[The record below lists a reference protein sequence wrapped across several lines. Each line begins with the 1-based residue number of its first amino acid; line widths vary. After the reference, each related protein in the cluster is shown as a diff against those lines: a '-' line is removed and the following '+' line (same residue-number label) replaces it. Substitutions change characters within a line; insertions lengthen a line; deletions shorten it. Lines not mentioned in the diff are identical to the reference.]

1 LQGFATGIP
10 ACYPALGGPATIS
23 AAGALFGEEL
33 GMYFD
38 WRLFALTQGLR
49 WRILVAAL
57 IGLAGLPLT
66 LARMALTGVGLAAII
81 RGQPMADLAPLIVA
95 IAVLIVGRGF
105 VQVWKEDV
113 ANTTGAEMKVRLR
126 EKLYRHVLSLGPGRV
141 DQQRSGGV
149 ALSLVDGVE
158 MLETF
163 FGQYLPQLLVA
174 ALTPLIIFLFMAWL
188 DLTTGLIFLVFA
200 LFTLIVPALFHSLNR
215 NSGMSRRESYDALGN
230 DFVDGVQG
238 LPTLKAFGQSRAHG
252 DLLADRARRLYRS
265 TMYVLAANIATSGIT
280 ILGIS
285 AGAAIALGWGAIRVQ
300 QGTLELQVLLIVLM
314 LGVEVFRP
322 LRELVSLYH
331 RGMVAMSATTA
342 IYELLDARPE
352 VVDPAE
358 SSAAIVDASPPLTSE
373 VRFEGVSFR
382 YPSRRGEALHDL
394 SFSLE
399 AGQTLGVVG
408 PSGAGKS
415 TLVWLLLRFYDA
427 DSGRVLVGG
436 RDVREI
442 PLAKLREAVA
452 VVTQDT
458 YLFYGTVA
466 ENLRI
471 AKPGATQADVEEA
484 ARAANAHEFISA
496 LPRGY
501 ETVVGERG
509 ARLSGGQR
517 QRLAIARAL
526 LKDAP
531 ILVLD
536 EALSSVDAENEAV
549 IQQALERLQR
559 GRTTLVIAHRL
570 SSVANADQIL
580 VLDDGK
586 VAEVGRHDELIEAGG
601 VYARLMAAQRAE
613 STVDVVLRSDVLD
626 SDRRVVNGATSD
638 VRAAPMRAL
647 ASAPIPLLGLWGRL
661 LALVRP
667 WAVTQVGV
675 FLLGLGHA
683 ASVVGLT
690 VVSALLV
697 RVAATGADLTPWLWA
712 LGILVPVVAV
722 LTWAE
727 SWLAHDLAYR
737 LLAEMR
743 IDMYRAL
750 DPLAPG
756 YMLRRRTGDLVS
768 AVTSDVE
775 TVEYFFAHTIAPA
788 FVAVLVP
795 GGVLIVLA
803 IMGWPLAL
811 ALLPFLVAVGLSPII
826 GQRASL
832 AAATEARTLLGH
844 VHAHIVDSVQGL
856 RTVAAFT
863 YGPRRLAEIAEN
875 GQKLGVAQIRFL
887 HQQAIQSG
895 AIDAL
900 TALGGLVV
908 MVVGGVLANQGRIEP
923 TLVPLATLL
932 ALSSFGPVTDIAK
945 VAKQLTETLAAS
957 RRVFAVHDEP
967 ITVLDGPLPDLPG
980 SNGQAP
986 AVAFEDVTFAYGP
999 GEPPALAGVSFSVEP
1014 GQTVALVGRSGAGK
1028 TTAAHL
1034 LLRFWDPTAGR
1045 ITLDGLDVRE
1055 VQLDPLRRQVGL
1067 VAQDTYLFNASLSHN
1082 LRLARPDAT
1091 DEDLDWATT
1100 LANADGF
1107 VEQLPDG
1114 YETRVGER
1122 GAHLSGGQRQR
1133 IAIARALLKDAPVLV
1148 LDEATSHLDAASEL
1162 QVRAALDRLMRDRTT
1177 LVIAHRLSTIRHAD
1191 KIVVLD
1197 DGVVAEQGTHEDLL
1211 KQGGVYARLVAAQVT
1226 GAAPTNGAAT
1236 NGAARATDDV
1246 SVPTGALE

>member
-1 LQGFATGIP
+1 
-10 ACYPALGGPATIS
+10 
-23 AAGALFGEEL
+23 
-33 GMYFD
+33 MYFD
-38 WRLFALTQGLR
+38 WRLFALTRGLR
-49 WRILVAAL
+49 WRIVAAAL
-57 IGLAGLPLT
+57 IGLLGLPLNLGR
-66 LARMALTGVGLAAII
+66 LALSGVVLAAII
-81 RGQPMADLAPLIVA
+81 RGQPIAELLPLIAA
-95 IAVLIVGRGF
+95 IAALIVGRGL

-113 ANTTGAEMKVRLR
+113 ANRTGAEMKVRLR
-126 EKLYRHVLSLGPGRV
+126 ERLYRHVLALGPGRI

-188 DLTTGLIFLVFA
+188 DLTTALIFLAFSV
-200 LFTLIVPALFHSLNR
+200 FTLIVPALLHSVNR
-215 NSGMSRRESYDALGN
+215 ASAISRRDAYAALGN

-238 LPTLKAFGQSRAHG
+238 LATLKAFGRSRAHG
-252 DLLADRARRLYRS
+252 DLLAAGARALYKS
-265 TMYVLAANIATSGIT
+265 TMFVLAANIATSGIT
-280 ILGIS
+280 VLGIS
-285 AGAAIALGWGAIRVQ
+285 AGAAVALGWGAVRVQ

-322 LRELVSLYH
+322 LRELVGLYH

-342 IYELLDARPE
+342 IYELLDARPD
-352 VVDPAE
+352 VVDPPDR
-358 SSAAIVDASPPLTSE
+358 AAGAADSEPLRPE
-373 VRFEGVSFR
+373 VRFEAVSFR
-382 YPSRRGEALHDL
+382 YASRRTEALHDL
-394 SFSLE
+394 SFTLE
-399 AGQTLGVVG
+399 SGRTLGVVG

-415 TLVWLLLRFYDA
+415 TLVWLLLRFFDP
-427 DSGRVLVGG
+427 DTGRVLVGG

-442 PLAKLREAVA
+442 PLMSLREAVA

-471 AKPGATQADVEEA
+471 AKPGATEAELEAA
-484 ARAANAHEFISA
+484 ARAANADEFITA

-501 ETVVGERG
+501 DTVVGERG

-570 SSVANADQIL
+570 SSVANADQ
-580 VLDDGK
+580 VLALADGQ
-586 VAEVGRHDELIEAGG
+586 VAELGRHDELLASGG
-601 VYARLMAAQRAE
+601 AYATLMAAQRAE
-613 STVDVVLRSDVLD
+613 DTVNVVLRTDGLDV
-626 SDRRVVNGATSD
+626 DRRAPAEPEVEP
-638 VRAAPMRAL
+638 AAVPAPPPGRPM
-647 ASAPIPLLGLWGRL
+647 PLLGLWGRL

-667 WAVTQVGV
+667 WTGTQIAV

-683 ASVVGLT
+683 AAVIGLT

-697 RVAATGADLTPWLWA
+697 RVAATGADLTPWLWG
-712 LGILVPVVAV
+712 LGILVPTVAF

-756 YMLRRRTGDLVS
+756 YLLRRRTGDLVS
-768 AVTSDVE
+768 VVTADVE

-795 GGVLIVLA
+795 GGVLVALA
-803 IMGWPLAL
+803 VMGWPLAL
-811 ALLPFLVAVGLSPII
+811 ALLPFLVAVGLSPVV
-826 GQRASL
+826 GQRASAG
-832 AAATEARTLLGH
+832 AAAEARDLLGH
-844 VHAHIVDSVQGL
+844 THAHIVDGVQGL
-856 RTVAAFT
+856 RTIVAFNH
-863 YGPRRLAEIAEN
+863 GPGRLAEIAAN
-875 GQKLGVAQIRFL
+875 SRALGAAQLRFL
-887 HQQAIQSG
+887 HDQAIQSG

-900 TALGGLVV
+900 TALGGLAV
-908 MVVGGVLANQGRIEP
+908 MTVGGTLAAQGLFAP

-945 VAKQLTETLAAS
+945 VAKQLAETLAAS
-957 RRVFAVHDEP
+957 RRIFAVHDEP
-967 ITVLDGPLPDLPG
+967 VTLLDGPRRELPAAG
-980 SNGQAP
+980 RSAP
-986 AVAFEDVTFAYGP
+986 AVAFEGVTFAYGA
-999 GEPPALAGVSFSVEP
+999 EETPALRDVSFAVEP

-1045 ITLDGLDVRE
+1045 IALGDRDVRE
-1055 VQLDPLRRQVGL
+1055 LQLDALRRQVGL
-1067 VAQDTYLFNASLSHN
+1067 VAQDAYLFNASLREN

-1091 DEDLDWATT
+1091 DEELDRAVA
-1100 LANADGF
+1100 LANADAF
-1107 VEQLPDG
+1107 VAQLPDG
-1114 YETRVGER
+1114 FDTRVGER

-1133 IAIARALLKDAPVLV
+1133 IAIARALLKDAPILV
-1148 LDEATSHLDAASEL
+1148 LDEATSHLDAVSEL
-1162 QVRAALDRLMRDRTT
+1162 QVRGALDRLMRDRTT
-1177 LVIAHRLSTIRHAD
+1177 LVIAHRLSTIRNAD

-1197 DGVVAEQGTHEDLL
+1197 DGMVAEQGTHEELL
-1211 KQGGVYARLVAAQVT
+1211 RRGGVYARLVAAQLA
-1226 GAAPTNGAAT
+1226 GAASVNGS
-1236 NGAARATDDV
+1236 AARDGAGPRRTDLGV
-1246 SVPTGALE
+1246 AAPGVE

>member
-1 LQGFATGIP
+1 
-10 ACYPALGGPATIS
+10 
-23 AAGALFGEEL
+23 
-33 GMYFD
+33 MYFD

-49 WRILVAAL
+49 LRILVAAL
-57 IGLAGLPLT
+57 IGLAGLPLN
-66 LARMALTGVGLAAII
+66 LARLTLSGVVLASII
-81 RGQPMADLAPLIVA
+81 RGVPIADLVPLVVA
-95 IAVLIVGRGF
+95 IAALIVGRGF

-113 ANTTGAEMKVRLR
+113 ANKTGAEMKVRLR
-126 EKLYRHVLSLGPGRV
+126 ETLYRHVLALGPGRI

-174 ALTPLIIFLFMAWL
+174 ALTPLITFLFMAWL
-188 DLTTGLIFLVFA
+188 DLPTGLIFLVFA
-200 LFTLIVPALFHSLNR
+200 VFTLVVPAFFHSLNR
-215 NSGMSRRESYDALGN
+215 TSAISRRDAYADLGN

-238 LPTLKAFGQSRAHG
+238 LPTLKAFGQSRRHG
-252 DLLADRARRLYRS
+252 DLLADRARALYRS
-265 TMYVLAANIATSGIT
+265 TMLVLAANIVTSGVT
-280 ILGIS
+280 VLGIS
-285 AGAAIALGWGAIRVQ
+285 AGAAIALAWGALRVQ

-322 LRELVSLYH
+322 LRELVALYH

-342 IYELLDARPE
+342 IYEVLDAQPE

-358 SSAAIVDASPPLTSE
+358 TATTPVDTTPLTPE

-382 YPSRRGEALHDL
+382 YSSRKGEALRDL
-394 SFSLE
+394 SFTLE
-399 AGQTLGVVG
+399 AGKTLGVVG

-415 TLVWLLLRFYDA
+415 TLVWLLLRFFDA
-427 DSGRVLVGG
+427 DKGRVVVGG

-442 PLAKLREAVA
+442 PLTTLREAVA

-471 AKPGATQADVEEA
+471 AKPNATQAELEQA
-484 ARAANAHEFISA
+484 ARAANAHEFITL
-496 LPRGY
+496 LPHGY

-549 IQQALERLQR
+549 IQQALERLQQ

-580 VLDDGK
+580 VLDDGQ
-586 VAEVGRHDELIEAGG
+586 VAELGRHAELLAAGG
-601 VYARLMAAQRAE
+601 VYAGLMAAQRAE
-613 STVDVVLRSDVLD
+613 STVDVVLRADALD
-626 SDRRVVNGATSD
+626 ADRRPTNGVAKEA
-638 VRAAPMRAL
+638 VAAPIRPATGRR
-647 ASAPIPLLGLWGRL
+647 IPLLGLWARL

-667 WAVTQVGV
+667 WTVTQIVV
-675 FLLGLGHA
+675 FLLGLAHA
-683 ASVVGLT
+683 AAVIGLT
-690 VVSALLV
+690 VVSALLA

-712 LGILVPVVAV
+712 LGILVPVVAF

-756 YMLRRRTGDLVS
+756 YVLRRRTGDLVS

-795 GGVLIVLA
+795 GGVLIALA
-803 IMGWPLAL
+803 SMGWPLAL
-811 ALLPFLVAVGLSPII
+811 ALLPFLLAVGLSPVA
-826 GQRASL
+826 GQRASVG
-832 AAATEARTLLGH
+832 AATEARGLLGT

-856 RTVAAFT
+856 RTIAAYT
-863 YGPRRLAEIAEN
+863 YGPARLAEITAN
-875 GQKLGVAQIRFL
+875 GRALSVAQSRFL
-887 HQQAIQSG
+887 HHQAIQSG
-895 AIDAL
+895 AIEVL
-900 TALGGLVV
+900 TALGGLAV
-908 MVVGGVLANQGRIEP
+908 MVVGGLLANQGRLEP

-932 ALSSFGPVTDIAK
+932 SLQAFGPVTDIAK
-945 VAKQLTETLAAS
+945 VAKQLAETLAAS
-957 RRVFAVHDEP
+957 RRVFDVHDEP
-967 ITVLDGPLPDLPG
+967 VTLRDGPRTALPASDRG
-980 SNGQAP
+980 AP
-986 AVAFEDVTFAYGP
+986 SVAFENVTFAYGP
-999 GEPPALAGVSFSVEP
+999 DDPAALVNVSFSVEP

-1034 LLRFWDPTAGR
+1034 LLRFWDPTSGR
-1045 ITLDGLDVRE
+1045 ITLGGVDVRE
-1055 VQLDPLRRQVGL
+1055 LQLDALRSQVGL
-1067 VAQDTYLFNASLSHN
+1067 VAQDTYLFNASLGQN
-1082 LRLARPDAT
+1082 LRLARPDAA
-1091 DEDLDWATT
+1091 DADLDRATA
-1100 LANADGF
+1100 LANADRF
-1107 VEQLPDG
+1107 VEHLPDG

-1133 IAIARALLKDAPVLV
+1133 IAIARALLKDAPILV

-1162 QVRAALDRLMRDRTT
+1162 QVRGALDRLMRDRTT
-1177 LVIAHRLSTIRHAD
+1177 LVIAHRLSTIRNAD

-1197 DGVVAEQGTHEDLL
+1197 DGIVAEQGTHDELL
-1211 KQGGVYARLVAAQVT
+1211 SRGGVYARLIAAQLA
-1226 GAAPTNGAAT
+1226 GQAAT
-1236 NGAARATDDV
+1236 NGTGQNGTAAGPADV
-1246 SVPTGALE
+1246 GVAAQTLE

>member
-1 LQGFATGIP
+1 
-10 ACYPALGGPATIS
+10 
-23 AAGALFGEEL
+23 
-33 GMYFD
+33 MYFD

-57 IGLAGLPLT
+57 IGLAGLPLNLGR
-66 LARMALTGVGLAAII
+66 LALSGVVLAAII
-81 RGQPMADLAPLIVA
+81 RGQSIADLVPLIVA
-95 IAVLIVGRGF
+95 IAALVVGRGL

-113 ANTTGAEMKVRLR
+113 ANKTGAEMKVRLR
-126 EKLYRHVLSLGPGRV
+126 EKVYRHVLALGPGRI

-200 LFTLIVPALFHSLNR
+200 IFTLVVPALFHSLNR
-215 NSGMSRRESYDALGN
+215 ESALSRRDTYAALGN

-265 TMYVLAANIATSGIT
+265 TMFVLAANIVTSGIT

-285 AGAAIALGWGAIRVQ
+285 AGAAIALGWGALRVQ
-300 QGTLELQVLLIVLM
+300 QGTLELQMLLIVLM

-342 IYELLDARPE
+342 IYEVLDAKPE

-358 SSAAIVDASPPLTSE
+358 GASGTAADSAPLAPE

-382 YPSRRGEALHDL
+382 YPSRRGEALRDL
-394 SFSLE
+394 SFTLE
-399 AGQTLGVVG
+399 AGKTLGVVG

-415 TLVWLLLRFYDA
+415 TLVWLLLRFFDA
-427 DSGRVLVGG
+427 DKGRVLVGG

-442 PLAKLREAVA
+442 PLTKLRETVA

-471 AKPGATQADVEEA
+471 AKPEATKAEIEEA
-484 ARAANAHEFISA
+484 ARAANAHAFISA
-496 LPRGY
+496 LSRGY
-501 ETVVGERG
+501 ETIVGERG

-570 SSVANADQIL
+570 SSVANADQIM
-580 VLDDGK
+580 VLEDGK
-586 VAEVGRHDELIEAGG
+586 VAELGRHAELLAAGG
-601 VYARLMAAQRAE
+601 VYANLMSAQRAE
-613 STVDVVLRSDVLD
+613 SAVDVVLKADGIEPDGRPE
-626 SDRRVVNGATSD
+626 NGASSEET
-638 VRAAPMRAL
+638 AAPARTA
-647 ASAPIPLLGLWGRL
+647 AGRQIPLLGLWARL

-667 WAVTQVGV
+667 WTVTQIVV
-675 FLLGLGHA
+675 FLLGLSHA
-683 ASVVGLT
+683 AAVIGLT

-697 RVAATGADLTPWLWA
+697 RVAATGADLTPWLWG
-712 LGILVPVVAV
+712 LGILVPVVGF

-756 YMLRRRTGDLVS
+756 YVLRRRTGDLVS

-795 GGVLIVLA
+795 GGVLVTLA

-811 ALLPFLVAVGLSPII
+811 ALLPFLVAVGLSPVL
-826 GQRASL
+826 GQRA
-832 AAATEARTLLGH
+832 AMGAATDARNLLGH

-856 RTVAAFT
+856 RTITAFT
-863 YGPRRLAEIAEN
+863 YGPGRVAEIAEN
-875 GQKLGVAQIRFL
+875 GRNLSAAQLRFL
-887 HQQAIQSG
+887 HHQAIQSG
-895 AIDAL
+895 VIDVL

-908 MVVGGVLANQGRIEP
+908 MVVGGTLANQGRLEP
-923 TLVPLATLL
+923 TLLPLATLL

-967 ITVLDGPLPDLPG
+967 VTLLDGPQRDLPE
-980 SNGQAP
+980 SSRRAP
-986 AVAFEDVTFAYGP
+986 SVAFENVTFSYGT
-999 GEPPALAGVSFSVEP
+999 GEAPALANVSFSVEP

-1034 LLRFWDPTAGR
+1034 MLRFWDPTSGR
-1045 ITLDGLDVRE
+1045 ITLGGVDVRE
-1055 VQLDPLRRQVGL
+1055 LQLDALRQQVGL
-1067 VAQDTYLFNASLSHN
+1067 VAQDTYLFNASLGHN
-1082 LRLARPDAT
+1082 LRLARPNAT
-1091 DEDLDWATT
+1091 DDDLGWATA
-1100 LANADGF
+1100 LANADAF

-1114 YETRVGER
+1114 YETQVGER

-1133 IAIARALLKDAPVLV
+1133 IAIARALLKDAPILV

-1162 QVRAALDRLMRDRTT
+1162 QVRGGLDRLMRDRTT
-1177 LVIAHRLSTIRHAD
+1177 LVIAHRLSTIRNAD

-1197 DGVVAEQGTHEDLL
+1197 DGVVAEQGTHDELL
-1211 KQGGVYARLVAAQVT
+1211 RQGGVYARLVAAQIAGMNLGNGTAHV
-1226 GAAPTNGAAT
+1226 GASASPA
-1236 NGAARATDDV
+1236 DL
-1246 SVPTGALE
+1246 SVPTRALE

>member
-1 LQGFATGIP
+1 
-10 ACYPALGGPATIS
+10 
-23 AAGALFGEEL
+23 
-33 GMYFD
+33 MYFD

-49 WRILVAAL
+49 VRILVAAL
-57 IGLAGLPLT
+57 IGLAGLPLNLGR
-66 LARMALTGVGLAAII
+66 LALSGVVLASII
-81 RGQPMADLAPLIVA
+81 RGPPIAELVPLIVA
-95 IAVLIVGRGF
+95 IAVLIVGRGL

-113 ANTTGAEMKVRLR
+113 ANKTGAEMKVRLR
-126 EKLYRHVLSLGPGRV
+126 EKLYRHVLALGPGRI

-174 ALTPLIIFLFMAWL
+174 ALTPLIVFLFMAWL

-200 LFTLIVPALFHSLNR
+200 IFTLVVPAFFHSLNR
-215 NSGMSRRESYDALGN
+215 ASAMSRRDSYAALGN

-252 DLLADRARRLYRS
+252 DLLAERARNLYHS
-265 TMYVLAANIATSGIT
+265 TMFVLAANILTSGIT

-285 AGAAIALGWGAIRVQ
+285 AGAAIALAWGAIRVQ

-342 IYELLDARPE
+342 IYELLDAQPE
-352 VVDPAE
+352 IVDPAE
-358 SSAAIVDASPPLTSE
+358 TAGDAADTSPLAPD
-373 VRFEGVSFR
+373 VRFEAVSFR
-382 YPSRRGEALHDL
+382 YPSRRGEALRDL
-394 SFSLE
+394 SFTLE
-399 AGQTLGVVG
+399 AGKTLGVVG

-415 TLVWLLLRFYDA
+415 TLVWLLLRFFDA
-427 DSGRVLVGG
+427 DRGRVLVGG

-442 PLAKLREAVA
+442 PLTTLRESVA

-471 AKPGATQADVEEA
+471 AKPGASQAELEAA

-496 LPRGY
+496 LPLGY

-580 VLDDGK
+580 VLENGQ
-586 VAEVGRHDELIEAGG
+586 VAELGRHTELLAAGG
-601 VYARLMAAQRAE
+601 VYATLMSAQRAE
-613 STVDVVLRSDVLD
+613 STVDVVLRADGFDPDL
-626 SDRRVVNGATSD
+626 RPANGASSEE
-638 VRAAPMRAL
+638 VPAPIRL
-647 ASAPIPLLGLWGRL
+647 APGRQIPLLGLWARL
-661 LALVRP
+661 LALVKP
-667 WAVTQVGV
+667 WTVTQIGV
-675 FLLGLGHA
+675 FLLGLAHA
-683 ASVVGLT
+683 AAVIGLT
-690 VVSALLV
+690 VVSALTV

-712 LGILVPVVAV
+712 LGILVPVVAI

-756 YMLRRRTGDLVS
+756 YVLRRRTGDLVS

-795 GGVLIVLA
+795 GGVLIALA
-803 IMGWPLAL
+803 VMGWPLAL
-811 ALLPFLVAVGLSPII
+811 ALLPFLVAVGLSPVL
-826 GQRASL
+826 GQRAAL
-832 AAATEARTLLGH
+832 GAATEARGTLGL

-856 RTVAAFT
+856 RTIAAYT
-863 YGPRRLAEIAEN
+863 YGSGRLAEINAN
-875 GQKLGVAQIRFL
+875 GRELSVAQLRFL
-887 HQQAIQSG
+887 HHQAIQSG
-895 AIDAL
+895 VIDVL

-908 MVVGGVLANQGRIEP
+908 MVVGGVLASQGRLEP
-923 TLVPLATLL
+923 TLLPLATLL

-945 VAKQLTETLAAS
+945 VAKQLTETLASA

-967 ITVLDGPLPDLPG
+967 VTVLDGPRREVPDPG
-980 SNGQAP
+980 QGAP
-986 AVAFEDVTFAYGP
+986 AVAFEGVTFAYSP
-999 GEPPALAGVSFSVEP
+999 DDSAALVNVSFSVEP

-1028 TTAAHL
+1028 TTAAHM
-1034 LLRFWDPTAGR
+1034 LLRFWDPTSGR
-1045 ITLDGLDVRE
+1045 ITLGGVDLRELELDA
-1055 VQLDPLRRQVGL
+1055 LRRQIGL
-1067 VAQDTYLFNASLSHN
+1067 VAQDTYLFNASLGHN

-1091 DEDLDWATT
+1091 EGDLNRATA
-1100 LANADGF
+1100 LANADTF

-1133 IAIARALLKDAPVLV
+1133 IAIARALLKDAPILV

-1162 QVRAALDRLMRDRTT
+1162 QVRGALDRLMRDRTT
-1177 LVIAHRLSTIRHAD
+1177 LVIAHRLSTIRNAD

-1197 DGVVAEQGTHEDLL
+1197 DGVVAEEGTHDELL
-1211 KQGGVYARLVAAQVT
+1211 KKGGVYARLVAAQLGVQVT
-1226 GAAPTNGAAT
+1226 TNGAAH
-1236 NGAARATDDV
+1236 NGAGAGTADV
-1246 SVPTGALE
+1246 SVPARALE

>member
-1 LQGFATGIP
+1 
-10 ACYPALGGPATIS
+10 
-23 AAGALFGEEL
+23 
-33 GMYFD
+33 MYFD
-38 WRLFALTQGLR
+38 WRLFALTAGLR
-49 WRILVAAL
+49 GRIVLAAV
-57 IGLAGLPLT
+57 IGLAALPLNLGR
-66 LARMALTGVGLAAII
+66 LALSGVVLAAII
-81 RGQPMADLAPLIVA
+81 RGTPISAMLPQIIA
-95 IAVLIVGRGF
+95 IAALIVGRGL
-105 VQVWKEDV
+105 VSLWKEDV
-113 ANTTGAEMKVRLR
+113 ANKTGVEMKVRLR
-126 EKLYRHVLSLGPGRV
+126 ERLYRHVLALGPGRV

-174 ALTPLIIFLFMAWL
+174 ALTPLIIFLFMTWL
-188 DLTTGLIFLVFA
+188 DWLTGLIFLVFA
-200 LFTLIVPALFHSLNR
+200 IFTLVVPALFHSMN
-215 NSGMSRRESYDALGN
+215 RESALKRRDSYAALGN

-252 DLLADRARRLYRS
+252 DLLAERARHLYRS
-265 TMYVLAANIATSGIT
+265 TMLVLAANIVTSGVT

-285 AGAAIALGWGAIRVQ
+285 AGAAVALGWGAIRVQ

-314 LGVEVFRP
+314 LGVEAFRP
-322 LRELVSLYH
+322 LRELVALYH
-331 RGMVAMSATTA
+331 RGMVAMSASTA
-342 IYELLDARPE
+342 IYEVLDAKPE
-352 VVDPAE
+352 VEDPAE
-358 SSAAIVDASPPLTSE
+358 RGVTLAASSLTPE
-373 VRFEGVSFR
+373 VRFERVGFK
-382 YPSRRGEALHDL
+382 YATRRTEALKDL
-394 SFSLE
+394 SFTLR
-399 AGQTLGVVG
+399 AGETLGVVG

-415 TLVWLLLRFYDA
+415 TLVWLMLRFFDP
-427 DSGRVLVGG
+427 DRGRILVGG
-436 RDVREI
+436 HDIREI
-442 PLAKLREAVA
+442 PLTTLRESVA

-458 YLFYGTVA
+458 YLFYGSVA
-466 ENLRI
+466 DNLRI
-471 AKPGATQADVEEA
+471 ARPGATQAEIEAA
-484 ARAANAHEFISA
+484 ARAANAHDFITM

-549 IQQALERLQR
+549 IQQALERLQA

-570 SSVANADQIL
+570 SSVQNADQIL

-586 VAEVGRHDELIEAGG
+586 VAEVGKHAELMAAGG
-601 VYARLMAAQRAE
+601 VYAGLMAAQRAE
-613 STVDVVLRSDVLD
+613 STVDVVLKSDALD
-626 SDRRVVNGATSD
+626 PDRATASGSAN
-638 VRAAPMRAL
+638 RAAH
-647 ASAPIPLLGLWGRL
+647 APGNGSVAEKVAGPIRSQPGRTIPLLGLWARL
-661 LALVRP
+661 LALVKP
-667 WAVTQVGV
+667 WTGTQVTV
-675 FLLGLGHA
+675 FLLGLAHA
-683 ASVVGLT
+683 ASVIGLT

-697 RVAATGADLTPWLWA
+697 RVAATGADLTPWLWT
-712 LGILVPVVAV
+712 LGVLVPVTAF

-756 YMLRRRTGDLVS
+756 YVLRRRTGDLVS

-795 GGVLIVLA
+795 GGVLIALA
-803 IMGWPLAL
+803 VMGWPLAL
-811 ALLPFLVAVGLSPII
+811 ALLPFLVAVGLSPVL

-832 AAATEARTLLGH
+832 GAATDARQQLGL
-844 VHAHIVDSVQGL
+844 VNAHAVDSVQGL

-863 YGPRRLAEIAEN
+863 YGPARLAEIAAN
-875 GQKLGVAQIRFL
+875 GRALGAAQLRFL

-895 AIDAL
+895 IIDGL
-900 TALGGLVV
+900 TAFGGLAV
-908 MVVGGVLANQGRIEP
+908 MAVGGSLAGSGHLAP

-932 ALSSFGPVTDIAK
+932 SLQAFGPVTDIAK
-945 VAKQLTETLAAS
+945 VAKQLAETLAAS

-967 ITVLDGPLPDLPG
+967 VTVLDGSRGALPET
-980 SNGQAP
+980 SRRAP
-986 AVAFEDVTFAYGP
+986 AVSFENVTFAYGP
-999 GEPPALAGVSFSVEP
+999 TEPAALVNVSFDVEP
-1014 GQTVALVGRSGAGK
+1014 GHTVALVGRSGAGK
-1028 TTAAHL
+1028 TTAAHM

-1045 ITLDGLDVRE
+1045 ITLGGVDLRELGLDA
-1055 VQLDPLRRQVGL
+1055 LRQQVGL
-1067 VAQDTYLFNASLSHN
+1067 VAQDTYLFNNTLGHN
-1082 LRLARPDAT
+1082 LRLARPDAS
-1091 DEDLDWATT
+1091 DDDLDRAAAM
-1100 LANADGF
+1100 ANADTF

-1133 IAIARALLKDAPVLV
+1133 IAIARALLKDAPILV

-1162 QVRAALDRLMRDRTT
+1162 QVRGALDRLMRDRTT
-1177 LVIAHRLSTIRHAD
+1177 LVIAHRLSTIRNAD

-1197 DGVVAEQGTHEDLL
+1197 DGLVAEQGTHDELL
-1211 KQGGVYARLVAAQVT
+1211 ARGGVYARLVAAQLNGIVT
-1226 GAAPTNGAAT
+1226 PENGAAGGRAGDLP
-1236 NGAARATDDV
+1236 GAAVGSAADG
-1246 SVPTGALE
+1246 SAAS

>member
-1 LQGFATGIP
+1 
-10 ACYPALGGPATIS
+10 
-23 AAGALFGEEL
+23 
-33 GMYFD
+33 MYFD
-38 WRLFALTQGLR
+38 WRLFGFTRGLR
-49 WRILVAAL
+49 WRIVVAAM
-57 IGLAGLPLT
+57 IGLLGLPLNLGR
-66 LARMALTGVGLAAII
+66 LALSGVVLASII
-81 RGQPMADLAPLIVA
+81 RGQPVTDLVPILAA
-95 IAVLIVGRGF
+95 IAILLIGRGL
-105 VQVWKEDV
+105 VQLWKEEV
-113 ANTTGAEMKVRLR
+113 ANRTGTVIKIRLR
-126 EKLYRHVLSLGPGRV
+126 ETLYRHVLALGPGRI

-158 MLETF
+158 ALETF

-174 ALTPLIIFLFMAWL
+174 VLTPFIIFLFMVWL
-188 DLTTGLIFLVFA
+188 DVSTAVIFLTFA
-200 LFTLIVPALFHSLNR
+200 VFTLIVPSLFHR
-215 NSGMSRRESYDALGN
+215 MNSSSSMMRRDSYAALGN

-238 LPTLKAFGQSRAHG
+238 LPTLKVFGQSRSHG
-252 DLLADRARRLYRS
+252 DLLATRARHLYRS
-265 TMYVLAANIATSGIT
+265 TMLVLAANIMTSGIT
-280 ILGIS
+280 VLGIS
-285 AGAAIALGWGAIRVQ
+285 AGAAVALAWGALRVQ

-322 LRELVSLYH
+322 LRELVLLYH
-331 RGMVAMSATTA
+331 RGMVAMSAA
-342 IYELLDARPE
+342 QSIFGVLDTQPD

-358 SSAAIVDASPPLTSE
+358 RGATRSTPLTPDVTFE
-373 VRFEGVSFR
+373 HVRFS
-382 YPSRRGEALHDL
+382 YASRRGEALADL

-399 AGQTLGVVG
+399 AGKTLGIVG

-415 TLVWLLLRFYDA
+415 TLIWLLLRFYDP
-427 DSGRVLVGG
+427 DSGRILVGG
-436 RDVREI
+436 KDVREI
-442 PLAKLREAVA
+442 PLTALRETIA

-471 AKPGATQADVEEA
+471 ARPAATQAEIEEA
-484 ARAANAHEFISA
+484 ARAANAHEFITS
-496 LPRGY
+496 LPQGY

-549 IQQALERLQR
+549 IQQALERLQQ

-570 SSVANADQIL
+570 SSVANADQII
-580 VLDDGK
+580 VLQDGK
-586 VAEVGRHDELIEAGG
+586 VVETGRHADLLAADGL
-601 VYARLMAAQRAE
+601 YAALMAAQRAE
-613 STVDVVLRSDVLD
+613 STDSVVLRTDDLDAGDDV
-626 SDRRVVNGATSD
+626 SRPAAAIVREERVGQERPLTPARS
-638 VRAAPMRAL
+638 
-647 ASAPIPLLGLWGRL
+647 IPLLGLWARL
-661 LALVRP
+661 LALVQP
-667 WAVTQVGV
+667 WTGTQIVV
-675 FLLGLGHA
+675 FLLGLAHA

-712 LGILVPVVAV
+712 LGIMVILTGF

-756 YMLRRRTGDLVS
+756 YVLRRRTGDLIS
-768 AVTSDVE
+768 AVTADVE

-795 GGVLIVLA
+795 GGVLVVLA

-811 ALLPFLVAVGLSPII
+811 ALLPFLVAVGLSPVL
-826 GQRASL
+826 GQKASVG
-832 AAATEARTLLGH
+832 AATLARSRLGL
-844 VHAHIVDSVQGL
+844 VNAHIIDSVQGL

-863 YGPRRLAEIAEN
+863 YGPGRLAEITAN
-875 GQKLGVAQIRFL
+875 GRSLGEAQLHFL
-887 HQQAIQSG
+887 RLQAIQS
-895 AIDAL
+895 AIIEIL
-900 TALGGLVV
+900 TAFGGLAVLIT
-908 MVVGGVLANQGRIEP
+908 GGVLAQQGQLAP

-945 VAKQLTETLAAS
+945 VAKQLAETLASA

-967 ITVLDGPLPDLPG
+967 VTIHDGPQAALPEAVRAAPG
-980 SNGQAP
+980 
-986 AVAFEDVTFAYGP
+986 VAFEDVTFSYGP
-999 GEPPALAGVSFSVEP
+999 GEPPALKNVSFTVEP
-1014 GQTVALVGRSGAGK
+1014 GQTVALVGRSGSGK

-1034 LLRFWDPTAGR
+1034 MLRFWDTSAGR
-1045 ITLDGLDVRE
+1045 ITVGGLDVRDLH
-1055 VQLDPLRRQVGL
+1055 LDSLREQIGL
-1067 VAQDTYLFNASLSHN
+1067 VAQDTYLFNASLGHN
-1082 LRLARPDAT
+1082 LRLARPNAT
-1091 DEDLDWATT
+1091 EADLDRAAA
-1100 LANADGF
+1100 LANADTF
-1107 VEQLPDG
+1107 LTQLPDG

-1133 IAIARALLKDAPVLV
+1133 IAIARALLKDAPILV

-1162 QVRAALDRLMRDRTT
+1162 QVRGALDRLMRGRTT
-1177 LVIAHRLSTIRHAD
+1177 LVIAHRLSTIRNAD

-1197 DGVVAEQGTHEDLL
+1197 NGVVAEQGTHDALL
-1211 KQGGVYARLVAAQVT
+1211 RHGGVYARLVSAQLARIE
-1226 GAAPTNGAAT
+1226 GDSQGGEASAGRKNGANHRSAT
-1236 NGAARATDDV
+1236 VADATV
-1246 SVPTGALE
+1246 AP

>member
-1 LQGFATGIP
+1 
-10 ACYPALGGPATIS
+10 
-23 AAGALFGEEL
+23 
-33 GMYFD
+33 MYFD

-49 WRILVAAL
+49 WRILAAAL
-57 IGLAGLPLT
+57 IGLAGLPLNLGR
-66 LARMALTGVGLAAII
+66 LALSGVVLAAVI
-81 RGQPMADLAPLIVA
+81 RGQSVADLVPLIVA
-95 IAVLIVGRGF
+95 IAALIVGRGL

-113 ANTTGAEMKVRLR
+113 ANKTGAEMKVRLR
-126 EKLYRHVLSLGPGRV
+126 EKLYRHVLALGPGRI

-174 ALTPLIIFLFMAWL
+174 ALTPLIVFAFMAWL
-188 DLTTGLIFLVFA
+188 DLITGLIFLVFA
-200 LFTLIVPALFHSLNR
+200 IFTLVVPAFFHALNKQ
-215 NSGMSRRESYDALGN
+215 SALSRRDSYAALGN

-252 DLLADRARRLYRS
+252 DLLADRARNLYRS
-265 TMYVLAANIATSGIT
+265 TMFVLAANILTSGIT
-280 ILGIS
+280 MLGIS
-285 AGAAIALGWGAIRVQ
+285 AGAAIALAWGALRVQ
-300 QGTLELQVLLIVLM
+300 QGTLELHVLLIVLM

-322 LRELVSLYH
+322 LRELVALYH

-342 IYELLDARPE
+342 IYEVLDAKPE
-352 VVDPAE
+352 VVDPAD
-358 SSAAIVDASPPLTSE
+358 SASGTAADSAPLAPE
-373 VRFEGVSFR
+373 IRFEGVSFR
-382 YPSRRGEALHDL
+382 YPSRRGEALRDL
-394 SFSLE
+394 SFTLE
-399 AGQTLGVVG
+399 SGQTLGVVG

-415 TLVWLLLRFYDA
+415 TLVWLLLRFFDA

-442 PLAKLREAVA
+442 PLTKLRETVA

-471 AKPGATQADVEEA
+471 AKPQATQAEIEAA
-484 ARAANAHEFISA
+484 ARAANAHDYIVA

-501 ETVVGERG
+501 DTIVGERG

-580 VLDDGK
+580 VLEDGK
-586 VAEVGRHDELIEAGG
+586 VAELGHHAELLTAGG
-601 VYARLMAAQRAE
+601 VYASLMSAQRAE
-613 STVDVVLRSDVLD
+613 STVDVVLKSDGID
-626 SDRRVVNGATSD
+626 SDRRPVNGEPADET
-638 VRAAPMRAL
+638 AASTRPL
-647 ASAPIPLLGLWGRL
+647 AGRQIPLLGLWARL
-661 LALVRP
+661 LALVKP
-667 WAVTQVGV
+667 WTVTQIAV
-675 FLLGLGHA
+675 FLLGLSHA
-683 ASVVGLT
+683 AALIGLT

-697 RVAATGADLTPWLWA
+697 RVSATGADLTPWLWG
-712 LGILVPVVAV
+712 LGILVPVVGF

-756 YMLRRRTGDLVS
+756 YVLRRRTGDLVS

-788 FVAVLVP
+788 VVAVLVP
-795 GGVLIVLA
+795 GGVLVALA

-811 ALLPFLVAVGLSPII
+811 ALLPFLVAVGLSPVL

-832 AAATEARTLLGH
+832 GAATEARSLLGH

-856 RTVAAFT
+856 RTIAAFT
-863 YGPRRLAEIAEN
+863 YGPGRLAEIADN
-875 GQKLGVAQIRFL
+875 GRNLSAAQIRFL
-887 HQQAIQSG
+887 HHQAVQSG
-895 AIDAL
+895 VIDVL

-908 MVVGGVLANQGRIEP
+908 MVVGATLANQGRLEP
-923 TLVPLATLL
+923 ALLPLATLL

-967 ITVLDGPLPDLPG
+967 VTLLDGPLRDLPEA
-980 SNGQAP
+980 SRRAP
-986 AVAFEDVTFAYGP
+986 SVAFENVTFAYGP
-999 GEPPALAGVSFSVEP
+999 GEAPALQNVSFAVEP

-1034 LLRFWDPTAGR
+1034 LLRFWDPTDGR
-1045 ITLDGLDVRE
+1045 ITLGGVDVRE
-1055 VQLDPLRRQVGL
+1055 LQLDSLRQQVGL
-1067 VAQDTYLFNASLSHN
+1067 VAQDTYLFNASLGHN

-1091 DEDLDWATT
+1091 DDDLDRATA
-1100 LANADGF
+1100 LANADTF

-1114 YETRVGER
+1114 YDTRVGER

-1133 IAIARALLKDAPVLV
+1133 IAIARALLKDAPILV

-1162 QVRAALDRLMRDRTT
+1162 QVRGALDRLMRDRTT
-1177 LVIAHRLSTIRHAD
+1177 LVIAHRLSTIRNAD

-1197 DGVVAEQGTHEDLL
+1197 DGVVAEQGTHAELL
-1211 KQGGVYARLVAAQVT
+1211 RQGGVYARLVAAQL
-1226 GAAPTNGAAT
+1226 GGLHPTNGTAHIGPGPGSADVSV
-1236 NGAARATDDV
+1236 AARA
-1246 SVPTGALE
+1246 LE

>member
-1 LQGFATGIP
+1 
-10 ACYPALGGPATIS
+10 
-23 AAGALFGEEL
+23 
-33 GMYFD
+33 MYFD

-49 WRILVAAL
+49 GRILVAAL
-57 IGLAGLPLT
+57 IGLAGLPLNLGR
-66 LARMALTGVGLAAII
+66 LALSGLVLAAII
-81 RGQPMADLAPLIVA
+81 RGQPIGDLVPMIVA
-95 IAVLIVGRGF
+95 IAALVVGRGF

-113 ANTTGAEMKVRLR
+113 ANKTGAEMKVRLR
-126 EKLYRHVLSLGPGRV
+126 ERLYRHVLALGPGRV

-149 ALSLVDGVE
+149 ALSLMDGVE

-188 DLTTGLIFLVFA
+188 DLTTSLIFLVFA
-200 LFTLIVPALFHSLNR
+200 VFTLVVPALFHSLNR
-215 NSGMSRRESYDALGN
+215 KSALERRDSYAALGN

-252 DLLADRARRLYRS
+252 NLLADRARHLYRS
-265 TMYVLAANIATSGIT
+265 TMFVLAANIVTSGVT

-285 AGAAIALGWGAIRVQ
+285 AGAALALGWGAVRVQ
-300 QGTLELQVLLIVLM
+300 NGTLELQVLLIVLM

-322 LRELVSLYH
+322 LRELVALYH

-342 IYELLDARPE
+342 IYEVLDATPD
-352 VVDPAE
+352 VVDPADRMP
-358 SSAAIVDASPPLTSE
+358 AAVKAEMHLTPD
-373 VRFEGVSFR
+373 VRFENVSFG
-382 YPSRRGEALHDL
+382 YPSRKGEALRGL

-399 AGQTLGVVG
+399 AGKTLGIVG

-415 TLVWLLLRFYDA
+415 TLVWLLLRFFDA
-427 DSGRVLVGG
+427 QAGRVLVGG

-442 PLAKLREAVA
+442 PLTTLRESIA

-471 AKPGATQADVEEA
+471 AKPGATQAEIEEA
-484 ARAANAHEFISA
+484 ATAANAHQFISA

-570 SSVANADQIL
+570 SSVQNADRIM
-580 VLDDGK
+580 VLENGK
-586 VAEVGRHDELIEAGG
+586 VAEEGRHADLLAAGG
-601 VYARLMAAQRAE
+601 VYASLMSAQRAE
-613 STVDVVLRSDVLD
+613 STVDVVLKADAVD
-626 SDRRVVNGATSD
+626 PD
-638 VRAAPMRAL
+638 RAAANG
-647 ASAPIPLLGLWGRL
+647 SATEEEKVAQARPAPSVQIPLLGLWARL
-661 LALVRP
+661 LTLVKP
-667 WAVTQVGV
+667 WTVTQIVV
-675 FLLGLGHA
+675 FVLGLAHA
-683 ASVVGLT
+683 LSVVGLT

-697 RVAATGADLTPWLWA
+697 RVAATGADLTPWLGG
-712 LGILVPVVAV
+712 LGILVPVVGF

-756 YMLRRRTGDLVS
+756 YVLRRRTGDLVS

-795 GGVLIVLA
+795 AGVLIVLGM
-803 IMGWPLAL
+803 MGWPLAL
-811 ALLPFLVAVGLSPII
+811 ALLPFLIAVGLSPVL
-826 GQRASL
+826 GQKAAL
-832 AAATEARTLLGH
+832 GAATESRRLLGH

-863 YGPRRLAEIAEN
+863 YGPGRLAEISAN
-875 GQKLGVAQIRFL
+875 GRELSVAQLRFL
-887 HQQAIQSG
+887 HHQAIQSG
-895 AIDAL
+895 TIEVL

-908 MVVGGVLANQGRIEP
+908 MVVGGTLATQGRLDP
-923 TLVPLATLL
+923 TYVPLATLL
-932 ALSSFGPVTDIAK
+932 SMQAFGPVTDIAK

-967 ITVLDGPLPDLPG
+967 ITVVDGPLGALPA
-980 SNGQAP
+980 SDRRAP
-986 AVAFEDVTFAYGP
+986 AVAFENVSFAYGP
-999 GEPPALAGVSFSVEP
+999 GEPPALSNISFEVEA

-1034 LLRFWDPTAGR
+1034 LLRFWDPTHGR
-1045 ITLDGLDVRE
+1045 ITVGGVDVKE
-1055 VQLDPLRRQVGL
+1055 LQLDALRHQVGL
-1067 VAQDTYLFNASLSHN
+1067 VAQDTYLFNASLGHN
-1082 LRLARPDAT
+1082 LKLARPDAS
-1091 DEDLDWATT
+1091 DQDLDRAVAM
-1100 LANADGF
+1100 ANADTF

-1114 YETRVGER
+1114 YDTRVGER

-1133 IAIARALLKDAPVLV
+1133 IAIARALLKDAPILV

-1162 QVRAALDRLMRDRTT
+1162 QVRGALDRLMQDRTT
-1177 LVIAHRLSTIRHAD
+1177 LVIAHRLSTIRNAD

-1197 DGVVAEQGTHEDLL
+1197 GGALAEQGTHDELL
-1211 KQGGVYARLVAAQVT
+1211 KLGGVYARLVAAQVS
-1226 GAAPTNGAAT
+1226 GIAPTNGAAHH
-1236 NGAARATDDV
+1236 AATTTEPDL
-1246 SVPTGALE
+1246 SVPSGR